1 MKYIKYLF
9 LVLYIFIT
17 IIVFYKA
24 FENAEQSTESSD
36 KVTDTIVGAIDQIT
50 PGEESITNKVD
61 IEDIKVWVRKGI
73 GHFGVFALL
82 GIFTTLTYYFFIKKQ
97 YLSII
102 ITILSG
108 LLTAILSECIQL
120 FSEGRVGSFA
130 DVILDFGGF
139 IITFLITEVIIIL
152 FEKYKKKKVV
162 SV

>member
-1 MKYIKYLF
+1 MKYLKYLF
-9 LVLYIFIT
+9 LILYIFVT

-36 KVTDTIVGAIDQIT
+36 KVADTIVGAIDQIT

-108 LLTAILSECIQL
+108 FLTAILSECIQL

>member
-1 MKYIKYLF
+1 MKYLKYLF

-24 FENAEQSTESSD
+24 FENAEKSTESSD

>member
-1 MKYIKYLF
+1 MKYLKYLF

-82 GIFTTLTYYFFIKKQ
+82 GIFTTLIYYFFIKKQ

-108 LLTAILSECIQL
+108 LLTAIFSECIQL

>member
-1 MKYIKYLF
+1 MKYLKYLF

>member
-1 MKYIKYLF
+1 MKYLKYLF

-97 YLSII
+97 
-102 ITILSG
+102 
-108 LLTAILSECIQL
+108 
-120 FSEGRVGSFA
+120 
-130 DVILDFGGF
+130 
-139 IITFLITEVIIIL
+139 
-152 FEKYKKKKVV
+152 
-162 SV
+162 

>member
-1 MKYIKYLF
+1 MKYLKYLF

-82 GIFTTLTYYFFIKKQ
+82 GLFTTLTYYFFIKKQ